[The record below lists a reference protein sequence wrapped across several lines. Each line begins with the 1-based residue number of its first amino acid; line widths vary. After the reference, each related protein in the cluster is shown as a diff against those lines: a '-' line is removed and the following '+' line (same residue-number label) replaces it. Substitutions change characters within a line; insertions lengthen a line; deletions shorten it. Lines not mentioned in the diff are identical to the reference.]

1 MNFIEEEDNR
11 FFIKES
17 TIPNAGL
24 GCFAKEDL
32 KKGDWLEVIGAYV
45 KKGSAADVCTS
56 YAKRYKFAGSPTLD
70 AKIVPFGYA
79 GMVNHS
85 DDPTLRNCELIF
97 DKKRLKRSQH
107 AGQVFYLFIKDIAAG
122 EELIGNYGP
131 DVGSEIDKISQYA
144 NYVTSQKD
152 EIEEFLS
159 YNLYSLKNL
168 FHL

>member
-24 GCFAKEDL
+24 GCFAKENL

-45 KKGSAADVCTS
+45 KKGSAADICTH
-56 YAKRYKFAGSPTLD
+56 YAKRYKFAGNPNLD

-79 GMVNHS
+79 GLVNHS
-85 DDPTLRNCELIF
+85 DDLKLQNCQLIF
-97 DKKRLKRSQH
+97 DKKRLKRNQN
-107 AGQVFYLFIKDIAAG
+107 AGQVFYLFIRDIAEG

-131 DVGSEIDKISQYA
+131 DVGGEIEKISKNA
-144 NYVTSQKD
+144 NYLTSQQ
-152 EIEEFLS
+152 ETVEEFLS
-159 YNLYSLKNL
+159 YNLYNLKNL
-168 FHL
+168 FHP